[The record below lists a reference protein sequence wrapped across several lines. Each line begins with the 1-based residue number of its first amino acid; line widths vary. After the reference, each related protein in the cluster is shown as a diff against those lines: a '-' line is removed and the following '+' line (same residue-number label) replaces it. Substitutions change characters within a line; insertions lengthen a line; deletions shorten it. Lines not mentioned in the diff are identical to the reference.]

1 MFAPGADDIESLLK
15 FLTEYQMPEPPAQ
28 HVPSTMMYPELEQ
41 NAASSWLPRSTSHQM
56 VQLGPTQSNKPP
68 TTDGTAQ
75 ENPSA
80 SQSVAAEKGI
90 HTAESTTSKAD
101 ILAKIDEAR
110 QRSLNANSSVWVNDA
125 ALMNVGLGMHR
136 VRYVTRR
143 TVVAVRKK
151 SSTHASASL
160 AQDS

>member
-1 MFAPGADDIESLLK
+1 
-15 FLTEYQMPEPPAQ
+15 
-28 HVPSTMMYPELEQ
+28 MMYPELEQ
-41 NAASSWLPRSTSHQM
+41 NAVSSWLPRSTSHQV
-56 VQLGPTQSNKPP
+56 VQLDPTQSNKPL

-80 SQSVAAEKGI
+80 SQSVAAEKGL
-90 HTAESTTSKAD
+90 HTVESTTSKAD
-101 ILAKIDEAR
+101 ILAKIDKAR
-110 QRSLNANSSVWVNDA
+110 QRSPNDPSSSVWVNDA